1 MWVSTELAILKLTYT
16 FQRGKTY
23 IISWFSS
30 HLFTS
35 LIIECFKYAFPMFI
49 MLISMLSYSN
59 GNKLKIIWL
68 LQSLF
73 LFEKKKKKLTSSSL
87 HFFFFP
93 FFFLVNQRNMILA
106 SSVQSWLTSYNLA
119 KYHQQCEYIAF
130 LFFIIP
136 YPR

>member
-35 LIIECFKYAFPMFI
+35 LIIEYFKYAFPMFI

-73 LFEKKKKKLTSSSL
+73 LFEKKKKNLKSTSL
-87 HFFFFP
+87 HFFFP
-93 FFFLVNQRNMILA
+93 FFFWVNQRNMILA

>member
-35 LIIECFKYAFPMFI
+35 LIIEYFKYAFPMFI

-87 HFFFFP
+87 HFFFP
-93 FFFLVNQRNMILA
+93 FFLWVNQRNMILA
-106 SSVQSWLTSYNLA
+106 SSVQSWLTIYNLA
-119 KYHQQCEYIAF
+119 KYHQQCVYIAF